1 MFIEA
6 SFTVVK
12 TWKQRVH
19 QRRCGMCVYTHNG
32 IYTYIHTVDY
42 HSAKKKKK
50 RHSAICSNLD
60 GSRENY
66 GLLLWLS
73 W

>member
-32 IYTYIHTVDY
+32 IYTYIHTVEY

-50 RHSAICSNLD
+50 AFCHLQ
-60 GSRENY
+60 
-66 GLLLWLS
+66 
-73 W
+73 